1 MIKSRLTIIVCLL
14 IQIMCFAKEPPYKEV
29 KERFDIMN
37 ANSELKIEFN
47 DIIYAQSRK
56 GKINYENTSIQQR
69 RTRLLEHHR

>member
-47 DIIYAQSRK
+47 DKIYNQ
-56 GKINYENTSIQQR
+56 INRYAKEG
-69 RTRLLEHHR
+69 EM